1 MANTNQAAQ
10 SEIIEKKW
18 DDSFDIDIAY
28 HEHSGHFFI
37 NFNKNG
43 KYIVSQ
49 KVTEAQAIG
58 IARDLKLKISR

>member
-1 MANTNQAAQ
+1 MSNTKQIDQ
-10 SEIIEKKW
+10 SEIVEKNW
-18 DDSFDIDIAY
+18 SDSFDIDIIY
-28 HEHSGHFFI
+28 NEYSGSFLI

>member
-1 MANTNQAAQ
+1 MNNTNHAAQ
-10 SEIIEKKW
+10 LETVEKNW
-18 DDSFDIDIAY
+18 SDSFDIDIAY
-28 HEHSGHFFI
+28 HEHSGHFLI